1 MNRQNIVDALF
12 TSLARS
18 EEKLHPRAVLLP
30 NFPPSIQ
37 LDYYSC
43 GAKST
48 YMVLKY
54 FGKRCTP
61 ESVERQ
67 LGTEEDGTSPSDI
80 KRVFKQYGLQ
90 CRTMR
95 KPTIKDLKAAIDAG
109 CPVLI
114 SLYEGEHYV
123 TVYGHSRTHMFVM
136 NPSLDATEDGVGSV
150 SVAIP
155 LGKFQKVWDRWGIVV
170 KS

>member
-30 NFPPSIQ
+30 NFPRSIQ

-61 ESVERQ
+61 GSVERE
-67 LGTEEDGTSPSDI
+67 LGTDEDGTSPTDI
-80 KRVFKQYGLQ
+80 KRVLRKHGLKVHVNADMGL
-90 CRTMR
+90 RDLR
-95 KPTIKDLKAAIDAG
+95 KAINAG
-109 CPVLI
+109 SPVLV
-114 SLYEGEHYV
+114 SLYDGWHYSV
-123 TVYGHSRTHMFVM
+123 VYGYSDKYIFVM
-136 NPSLDATEDGVGSV
+136 NPSLGEMGSLKCAV
-150 SVAIP
+150 RLAE
-155 LGKFQKVWDRWGIVV
+155 WRWNIIV
-170 KS
+170 KQHQ